1 MRKPTG
7 GTWCCPGQ
15 AWAKPAAG
23 ASARTQHHGPSAA
36 AAGWGESTEKG
47 EKKKISEIQGLSC
60 CALLWLCFC
69 FYKWGSWKPWQ
80 SVLNGSPLPQAFV
93 RLRALHASSRISW
106 LALFHLT
113 VLLFCTF

>member
-7 GTWCCPGQ
+7 GTWSCPGQ

-36 AAGWGESTEKG
+36 AAGWGESAEKG
-47 EKKKISEIQGLSC
+47 EKKISEIQGLSC

-80 SVLNGSPLPQAFV
+80 SVLSGSPLPQAFV